1 MRLIQGQINKVKQMS
16 TDELTTEAKNL
27 GASFDLLLQIKETG
41 KLPVV
46 NFAAGGV
53 AHLLTLH

>member
-1 MRLIQGQINKVKQMS
+1 MS